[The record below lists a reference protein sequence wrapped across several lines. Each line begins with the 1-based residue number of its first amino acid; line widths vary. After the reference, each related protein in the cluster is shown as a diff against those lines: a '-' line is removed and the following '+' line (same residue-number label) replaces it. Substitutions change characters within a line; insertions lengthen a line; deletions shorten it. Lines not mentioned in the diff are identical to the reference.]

1 MTRYIS
7 LAFLAAAIAPFANAQ
22 TFTTCN
28 PLTQS
33 CPADTA
39 ITTAVQSIDFTTTK
53 SLPAGWQLVNA
64 GSVTYDG
71 NGANLI
77 LSKQGDS
84 PILETTG
91 YMLFGSL
98 EVTMRAAGGQGI
110 VSSLV
115 LLSDDLD
122 EIDWEWTGTNTAQVQ
137 SNYFGKGDTTTY
149 DRAAWHSVGSPQSS
163 SHVYKFDWTPTAV
176 TWSIDGAVVRV
187 LNYGD
192 AAGGT
197 RFPQSPMKVRLGIW
211 AGGDP
216 SNAPGTITWAGGPTD
231 YSKAPFSMSISA
243 VTVKNYS
250 PAKSYTYGDTSG
262 SYQSIQI
269 EGGTLMGSSNGDG
282 PSSVVSKLS
291 TSLSIATQPTA
302 SGSNPL
308 TAKAT
313 ASGAVTNVTNAT
325 TLSTIATPT
334 HSGSGTGPSKSSS
347 ASVPLDAASM
357 TSISSM
363 LFGALALVCGLFL

>member
-1 MTRYIS
+1 MIGYAS
-7 LAFLAAAIAPFANAQ
+7 LAFLAAAIAPFATAQ
-22 TFTTCN
+22 TYTTCN
-28 PLTQS
+28 PLTAT
-33 CPADTA
+33 CPDDIA
-39 ITTAVQSIDFTTTK
+39 ITDSVQSIDFTK
-53 SLPAGWQLVNA
+53 INALPAGWQFVNT

-71 NGANLI
+71 NGANII
-77 LSKQGDS
+77 LTKQGDS

-110 VSSLV
+110 VSSVV

-149 DRAAWHSVGSPQSS
+149 DRAAWHGVGNPQSS
-163 SHVYKFDWTPTAV
+163 THVYKFDWTPSAV

-187 LNYGD
+187 LNFND

-216 SNAPGTITWAGGPTD
+216 TNAKGTIDWAGGLTD
-231 YSKAPFSMSISA
+231 YSKVPYSMSVSA

-250 PAKSYTYGDTSG
+250 PAKTYTYGDNSG
-262 SYQSIQI
+262 SYGSIKI
-269 EGGTLMGSSNGDG
+269 DGGSLMGASNGDST
-282 PSSVVSKLS
+282 SSASVKGT
-291 TSLSIATQPTA
+291 TSLSIATQPTV
-302 SGSNPL
+302 NPL

-313 ASGAVTNVTNAT
+313 ASAVLNATNAT

-334 HSGSGTGPSKSSS
+334 GSQSGSSASPTKSSS
-347 ASVPLDAASM
+347 AALNLDSASM
-357 TSISSM
+357 TSLSSM
-363 LFGALALVCGLFL
+363 LFGAVALVFGLFL